1 MQDLL
6 ICGDGNEKAEASG
19 KQTHKNPWSTG
30 NEICQICGFWWV
42 TPAHDHHFIITILTT
57 VMQHW
62 NCTTF
67 ILLRREESGKG
78 RGDLQQ
84 AKILNTSSSNFKL
97 LEKLENPWSVPLG
110 GESPGF
116 TPLEKSAGLLPR
128 GESLIDFSHVIFLPL
143 VSIHKRVETNWG

>member
-1 MQDLL
+1 MQDLV

-19 KQTHKNPWSTG
+19 KQTHKNSDQQGMKFVRYVVFDEPPLLMIITF
-30 NEICQICGFWWV
+30 II
-42 TPAHDHHFIITILTT
+42 TFIITILTT

-67 ILLRREESGKG
+67 ILLWREDSGKG
-78 RGDLQQ
+78 REDLQQ

-97 LEKLENPWSVPLG
+97 LEKLENPWGVPLG

-116 TPLEKSAGLLPR
+116 TPYEKICRVAAQGR
-128 GESLIDFSHVIFLPL
+128 VIDWLFTCNSYP
-143 VSIHKRVETNWG
+143 W